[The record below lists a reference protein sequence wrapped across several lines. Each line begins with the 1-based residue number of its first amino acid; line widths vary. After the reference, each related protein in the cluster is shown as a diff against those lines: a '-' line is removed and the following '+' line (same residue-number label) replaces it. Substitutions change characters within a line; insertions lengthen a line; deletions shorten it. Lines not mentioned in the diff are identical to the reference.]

1 LKNKKQKGRGTP
13 LPVSAPAEERSERA
27 FVVQDRFRADLQH
40 WVLNEPRLAARV
52 LELMDDVKRSPLE
65 GKGKPERLK
74 HNLRGLW
81 SRRINDEHRLVYEV
95 LPDRVLFLS
104 ARFHYE

>member
-1 LKNKKQKGRGTP
+1 M
-13 LPVSAPAEERSERA
+13 
-27 FVVQDRFRADLQH
+27 QH
-40 WVLNEPRLAARV
+40 WVLTEPRLAARV
-52 LELMDDVKRSPLE
+52 LELMDDIKRSPFE

-74 HNLRGLW
+74 HNLQGMW

-95 LPDRVLFLS
+95 LPDRILFVS